1 MYKEHMEY
9 QLKNESLS
17 SDEYLVKQAQKDPE
31 AFRPL
36 YEKYFKQ
43 IFLFI
48 HNKVGDKEITADL
61 CSQVFLKAMTHL
73 HTYQHKNLPFSAWL
87 YRIAVNET
95 MGHFRK
101 TQKTRHIVID
111 EKMLER
117 LYEEVEKPD
126 IERFKVDLS
135 VAIEKLSLE
144 EVQLIELRFFEE
156 KSFKEI
162 GFILDI
168 TENNAK
174 VKLYRLLEKI
184 RTDIAKNK

>member
-1 MYKEHMEY
+1 MKY
-9 QLKNESLS
+9 QLTDESLS
-17 SDEYLVKQAQKDPE
+17 QDKDLVERAKKDPE

-48 HNKVGDKEITADL
+48 HNKVGDKEITGDL

-73 HTYQHKNLPFSAWL
+73 HSYVHKSLPFSAWL

-95 MGHFRK
+95 MAYFRK
-101 TQKTRHIVID
+101 TQKTRHVLID
-111 EKMLER
+111 EKMLNQ

-126 IERFKVDLS
+126 IERFKGDLS
-135 VAIEKLSLE
+135 KAIEKLSLD

-162 GFILDI
+162 GFIFNI

-174 VKLYRLLEKI
+174 VKLYRLLDKI
-184 RTDIAKNK
+184 RTEISTNKS